1 MEIVL
6 KNHEQMLFALLRAS
20 LHEKEI
26 DDVQPFLKA
35 APADWKLCY
44 NLAAGQGVL
53 ALAWD
58 SVSKVPEGAGPD
70 RMLRLKWGLSVDG
83 LETKYERYCRTIAEL
98 STFYAE
104 RGIVT
109 MQMKGVGF
117 STHYPIP
124 AHREGGDIDIFTYS
138 ADSQKMTDKEANRLA
153 DTLMQQQGIEVDTD
167 HSPKHS
173 NFYYKGIPIEN
184 HKTFL
189 NVELYE
195 VANQVENLLKKVMDP
210 RPTELLSG
218 KYTILTPSPAFNTL
232 FLAFHAAQHYGSGLA
247 LHHLCD
253 WAMLITRH
261 GVQLP
266 DALTDKRFREGIA
279 AFTCLCNSLLGTSV
293 PVEGGE
299 DLAKEILGE
308 TLYPPFDSKGTPV
321 QGKVGVFIY
330 KTKRFLH
337 RSKISNRILYKPLWK
352 RTWDSIVIHIRR
364 PDTIFQTNP

>member
-1 MEIVL
+1 MELAL

-20 LHEKEI
+20 LHERDI
-26 DDVQPFLKA
+26 DHTQPFRIA
-35 APADWKLCY
+35 TAADWKLCY
-44 NLAAGQGVL
+44 DLAARQGVL

-58 SVSKVPEGAGPD
+58 SVSKVPEGTGPD

-83 LETKYERYCRTIAEL
+83 LETKYERYCQTIAEL
-98 STFYAE
+98 SALYAE
-104 RGIVT
+104 QGIVT

-117 STHYPIP
+117 STHYPKP

-138 ADSQKMTDKEANRLA
+138 ADNQKLTDKEANRLA
-153 DTLMQQQGIEVDTD
+153 DTLMRQQGIEVDM

-173 NFYYKGIPIEN
+173 NFYFKGIPIEN

-210 RPTELLSG
+210 RPTELLGG

-232 FLAFHAAQHYGSGLA
+232 FLSFHAAQHYGSGLA

-253 WAMLITRH
+253 WAMLISRY

-266 DALTDKRFREGIA
+266 DELTDKRFREGVA

-299 DLAKEILGE
+299 ALVKDMLNEI
-308 TLYPPFDSKGTPV
+308 LYPPFDTKGVPV
-321 QGKVGVFIY
+321 KGKVAVLMY

-337 RSKISNRILYKPLWK
+337 RSKVSNRILYKPLWL
-352 RTWDSIVIHIRR
+352 RIWDSVVGHICR
-364 PDTIFQTNP
+364 PDTIFKINP